1 MENLEKNPNKWLW
14 GVITLLIL
22 VIGFQSYLLLKKP
35 VDSNVRKGIIQF
47 DERDLIGPD
56 TSIRDWD
63 PFQDFQRMQKR
74 MDQFFEDGFPGFNH
88 TLPNLKSFSFGGPY
102 SQNFNIEDKGDK
114 YIVTLEVAGLDK
126 TNVDVSV
133 EDQSLKVSGNMERK
147 DETKKDQAF
156 FQSHQSQHFERYLT
170 FPGPV
175 KSETLKVDYEKTK
188 LIISVEKDLS

>member
-1 MENLEKNPNKWLW
+1 MEKLDKKPNKWLW
-14 GVITLLIL
+14 GVIALLIM
-22 VIGFQSYLLLKKP
+22 VVGFQSFLLLKKSE
-35 VDSNVRKGIIQF
+35 DSNARKAIIKF
-47 DERDLIGPD
+47 DKKDLFGPS

-63 PFQDFQRMQKR
+63 PFDDFQKMQKR
-74 MDQFFEDGFPGFNH
+74 MDQFFEDGFPAFNSN
-88 TLPNLKSFSFGGPY
+88 LPNLKSFSFGGPY
-102 SQNFNIEDKGDK
+102 SQNFNIEDEEDK
-114 YIVTLEVAGLDK
+114 YIVTLEVPGLDK

-147 DETKKDQAF
+147 DETKKDQSV

-188 LIISVEKDLS
+188 LIISVKKDLS